1 MNFIILNLVKNKTSE
16 IHSFFIFNLNKICYN
31 LSRVG
36 EGYMNKKGF
45 TLIEVIVS
53 LALLSLIGVAV
64 GISLNKIFKN

>member
-1 MNFIILNLVKNKTSE
+1 MFCNNLL
-16 IHSFFIFNLNKICYN
+16 IRYKICYILN
-31 LSRVG
+31 SVG

>member
-1 MNFIILNLVKNKTSE
+1 MLCNNPLIRY
-16 IHSFFIFNLNKICYN
+16 KICYILN
-31 LSRVG
+31 SVG
-36 EGYMNKKGF
+36 EGYVNKKGF